1 MKDGYGRVID
11 YVRVSVTDR
20 CNLRCVYCMPED
32 GVQSLPHKAILTYDE
47 IERICRVMAKL
58 GVKKI
63 KLTGGEPLVRKDLPE
78 LVRAIKVLP
87 GIEKVTITTNG
98 VLLAEQMDSLAAA
111 GIDAVNISMDTTD
124 PELFARVT
132 RIGRIDAVMN
142 GLKAALAY
150 PEIPVKINCV
160 PVTSEKENFV
170 NMARLA
176 KDYPVHVRF
185 IEIMPIGYGKQF
197 EFHKEASIR
206 AVLEKEFGEFTPCRE
221 VLGNGPCHYYN
232 VEGFQG
238 KIGFISSISHKF
250 CEQCNRVRLTAEGFL
265 KTCLQY
271 ETGHDLRAVLRGGGS
286 DEELKTVICE
296 TIAGKPISHNFNEE
310 KIAPEECRSMSQIGG

>member
-11 YVRVSVTDR
+11 YVRISVTDR
-20 CNLRCVYCMPED
+20 CNLRCVYCMPEE
-32 GVQSLPHKAILTYDE
+32 GVKVLPHEAILTYDE
-47 IERICRVMAKL
+47 IERICRAMAKL

-78 LVRAIKVLP
+78 LVRAIKALP

-98 VLLAEQMDSLAAA
+98 VLLAERMDDLAAA

-124 PELFARVT
+124 PELFAQVT
-132 RIGRIDAVMN
+132 RVGRIDAVMD
-142 GLKAALAY
+142 GLKAALSY

-197 EFHKEASIR
+197 EFHNEDSIR
-206 AVLEKEFGEFTPCRE
+206 AVLESEFGAFTPCHE
-221 VLGNGPCHYYN
+221 ILGNGPSHYYS
-232 VEGFQG
+232 VEGFRG

-271 ETGHDLRAVLRGGGS
+271 ETGNDLRAVLRNGCT
-286 DEELKTVICE
+286 DEELEEVISR

>member
-1 MKDGYGRVID
+1 MKDSYGRVID
-11 YVRVSVTDR
+11 YVRISVTDR
-20 CNLRCVYCMPED
+20 CNLRCVYCMPES
-32 GVQSLPHKAILTYDE
+32 GVEMLPHEAILSYDE
-47 IERICRVMAKL
+47 ITRICRIMAGM

-63 KLTGGEPLVRKDLPE
+63 KLTGGEPLVRKNLST
-78 LVRAIKVLP
+78 LVEQIKAID
-87 GIEKVTITTNG
+87 GIEEVTLTTNG
-98 VLLAEQMDSLAAA
+98 VLLAAQMDALAKA
-111 GIDAVNISMDTTD
+111 GIDAINISMDTTD
-124 PELFARVT
+124 PDLFAKVT
-132 RIGRIDAVMN
+132 RVGRIDTVME

-160 PVTSEKENFV
+160 PVTTEKENFV
-170 NMARLA
+170 RMARLA

-197 EFHKEASIR
+197 EFHNEESIR
-206 AVLEKEFGEFTPCRE
+206 EVLEKEYGPFTPCGE

-271 ETGHDLRAVLRGGGS
+271 EVGSDLRGMMRNGCT
-286 DEELKTVICE
+286 DEELEETVRA
-296 TIAGKPISHNFNEE
+296 TIVRKPISHNFNES
-310 KIAPEECRSMSQIGG
+310 KIAPEEHRSMSQIGG